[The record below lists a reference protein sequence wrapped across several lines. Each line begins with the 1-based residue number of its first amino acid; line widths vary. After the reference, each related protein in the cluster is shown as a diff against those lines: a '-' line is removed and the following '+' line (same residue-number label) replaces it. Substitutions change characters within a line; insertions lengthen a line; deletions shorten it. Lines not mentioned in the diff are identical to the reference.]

1 MPDSTDP
8 PRANQSSA
16 ASSLAPKRGSANKE
30 KGEPSP
36 REKRK
41 MKSALDGFV
50 NRTDSGSK

>member
-8 PRANQSSA
+8 PRADQPSA
-16 ASSLAPKRGSANKE
+16 ASSLAPKRGSADKE
-30 KGEPSP
+30 KGQPSP

-41 MKSALDGFV
+41 MKRTLDAFV